1 MNVRKAALLVLVL
14 SAAAAGSACSE
25 QGEGSVDKAVSGRPP
40 VAVEVG
46 EAVLRDI
53 EEAIEV
59 VGSLSPKFAADLKSE
74 FTAVVEEVYV
84 NEWVRVKKGTPLV
97 KLDTREGEAALEAA
111 RAALLQAEV
120 AETRAVRELERAEK
134 LVEVGLV
141 TVQNLDDARTARQ
154 AAAAA
159 TSAAKAQ
166 VQTTETRLAKAV
178 IRAPFDG
185 IVANRNVNPGDRV
198 ENMGGETLF
207 RVVNNR
213 ILELTVNVPST
224 ALASLRVG
232 QPLEFT
238 TDALPGRTFLG
249 QVMFINPTA
258 DPVSRSVRVVADVPN
273 EAEELRGGLFAKGR
287 ILTGKRTAVL
297 QVPRTALQAWDLAR
311 RQAEVFVAHDETAE
325 RRTVKTGAVLGE
337 YVEVTDGLA
346 AGELVVTRG
355 AFHLRDGDRISVT
368 ASREAVA
375 RP

>member
-14 SAAAAGSACSE
+14 SVAAAASACSE
-25 QGEGSVDKAVSGRPP
+25 QGEGSVKNEASGRPP

-46 EAVLRDI
+46 EAVLRDV
-53 EEAIEV
+53 EETIDV

-141 TVQNLDDARTARQ
+141 TVQNLDDARTARE

-198 ENMGGETLF
+198 ENMGGETMF
-207 RVVNNR
+207 RVVDNR

-224 ALASLRVG
+224 SLASLQVG
-232 QPLEFT
+232 QPLEFA
-238 TDALPGRTFLG
+238 TDALPGRTFG
-249 QVMFINPTA
+249 GRVMFINPTA

-311 RQAEVFVAHDETAE
+311 REAEVFVAHDETAE

-337 YVEVTDGLA
+337 YVEVREGIS
-346 AGELVVTRG
+346 AGERLVTRG
-355 AFHLRDGDRISVT
+355 AFHLRDGDRITVT
-368 ASREAVA
+368 ASREEVA